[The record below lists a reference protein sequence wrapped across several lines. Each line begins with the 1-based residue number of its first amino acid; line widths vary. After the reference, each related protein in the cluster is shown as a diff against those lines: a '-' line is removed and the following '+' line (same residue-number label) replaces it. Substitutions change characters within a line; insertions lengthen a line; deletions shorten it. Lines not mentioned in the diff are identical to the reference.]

1 MVYLESI
8 RFNPRVA
15 LRNVVAGQQVPM
27 ELTSLGRAYLSG
39 LPEEERAALLGKF
52 ARRHKAPTRALLA
65 DVKNSIRLVKRQGYC
80 AVSWQPGVL
89 SVAAPLIMKDLPV
102 YALNMSVQN
111 VDATAALAREMGTYL
126 MAFAT
131 RCNAA
136 LTSS

>member
-1 MVYLESI
+1 
-8 RFNPRVA
+8 
-15 LRNVVAGQQVPM
+15 
-27 ELTSLGRAYLSG
+27 
-39 LPEEERAALLGKF
+39 
-52 ARRHKAPTRALLA
+52 
-65 DVKNSIRLVKRQGYC
+65 VKRQGYC

-89 SVAAPLIMKDLPV
+89 SVAPPLIMKDLPV